1 MTRVLVGIPA
11 YNAERSILEVLRRV
25 HQQPIDGIVVVDD
38 GSADRTAEILRSLDF
53 VQPLFHGQ
61 NRGYGAAQ
69 KTISDHFRR
78 WAGSERDI
86 LVFMHADGE
95 MLPEEIPVL
104 VAPFHNDPLT
114 EVVFGSRMLM
124 QADKERK
131 SPGHVDRPT
140 WKVILDSIATYG
152 QNLVYGAGLSTYFG
166 GFRAVRASV
175 LDKLDYGACNDKHF
189 FDQELLVKMISNGVS
204 ITEVPVSNVENGS
217 ISNYSLALNA
227 GHIVASAWR
236 YTLRRLVDGSARRAS
251 PKADKSDGRLSI
263 GD

>member
-25 HQQPIDGIVVVDD
+25 HAQPVDGIVVVDD

-61 NRGYGAAQ
+61 NKGYGAAQ
-69 KTISDHFRR
+69 KTIFEYFRQ

-86 LVFMHADGE
+86 LVFVHADGE

-104 VAPFHNDPLT
+104 AAPFHRDPLT

-124 QADKERK
+124 QANKEKK
-131 SPGHVDRPT
+131 SSGHVDRPA

-152 QNLVYGAGLSTYFG
+152 QNLAYRASLSTYFG

-175 LDKLDYGACNDKHF
+175 LDRLDYGACNDKHF
-189 FDQELLVKMISNGVS
+189 FDQELLVKMIVNGVS

-217 ISNYSLALNA
+217 VSNYSLGLNA
-227 GHIVASAWR
+227 GHIVASPCR
-236 YTLRRLVDGSARRAS
+236 YTLRRLVDGSGRRAA
-251 PKADKSDGRLSI
+251 PRPDKSHGRLSI